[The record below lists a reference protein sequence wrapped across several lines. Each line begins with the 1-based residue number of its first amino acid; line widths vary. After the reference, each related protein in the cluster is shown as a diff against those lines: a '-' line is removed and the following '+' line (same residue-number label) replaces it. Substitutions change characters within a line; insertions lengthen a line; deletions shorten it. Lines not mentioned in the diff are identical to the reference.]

1 MHSPFSVWNYTIY
14 LGLLAH
20 HFRNMDRIRILSCS
34 SWKFSSLIFIS
45 FEDGSLELLY
55 FRGNHD
61 RFLKKDKN
69 QIFFDFSYDETVY
82 LFQRIKQLENLNEN
96 RIVER
101 LYLLL

>member
-1 MHSPFSVWNYTIY
+1 
-14 LGLLAH
+14 
-20 HFRNMDRIRILSCS
+20 MDRIGILSCS
-34 SWKFSSLIFIS
+34 SWKLSSLIFIS
-45 FEDGSLELLY
+45 FEDGRLELLY
-55 FRGNHD
+55 FRGGHG

-82 LFQRIKQLENLNEN
+82 LFQKIKQLENLNEN